1 VSGLLSGGSAASAVT
16 GLVAASPA
24 ASAISSLLSGG
35 GAASIAGAAQGA
47 AQGALSSATHGLSE
61 GISLDKLIDT
71 FCSGSIDRSTTKHL
85 GRMVGGAYVAL
96 SLGNITTGVGFGYA
110 ETVGGAKVTV
120 AGEGVGQTV
129 GGPLA
134 TTVGGLIMRKAKGN
148 MSVSAEKTVVRVGAS
163 ATFSSEERIEIHG
176 EEIFLEAETELT
188 LGGGGMSMTLA
199 PGKLSIE
206 GKMKLDAGDKIVVTG
221 NKDILT

>member
-1 VSGLLSGGSAASAVT
+1 MSSLGGPAGALGSLMAGGGGAGGALGGLLK
-16 GLVAASPA
+16 
-24 ASAISSLLSGG
+24 GG
-35 GAASIAGAAQGA
+35 GAASLAGAATGA
-47 AQGALSSATHGLSE
+47 AKGALSAATHGLSD
-61 GISLDKLIDT
+61 GITLDKIIDT
-71 FCSGSIDRSTTKHL
+71 LCSGSIDRSTTKHL

-96 SLGNITTGVGFGYA
+96 SLGNITNGVGFGYA
-110 ETVGGAKVTV
+110 ETVGGAKLTM

-129 GGPLA
+129 GGPLT

-148 MSVSAEKTVVRVGAS
+148 MSVTAEKTVVRVGAT

-176 EEIFLEAETELT
+176 EEIYLEAATELT
-188 LGGGGMSMTLA
+188 FGGGGMSMTLA

-221 NKDILT
+221 NKDNLT